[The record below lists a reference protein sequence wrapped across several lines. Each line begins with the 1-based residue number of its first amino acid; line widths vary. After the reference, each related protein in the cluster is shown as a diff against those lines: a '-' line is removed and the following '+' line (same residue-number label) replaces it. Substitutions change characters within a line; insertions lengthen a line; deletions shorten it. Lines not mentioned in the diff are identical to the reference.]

1 MKLPSPSFLSP
12 PPNIIRAAGVC
23 LRAASEPNAG
33 EKAAAEPRSRR
44 LSTLRSIVGELGD
57 ETQKENH
64 GS

>member
-33 EKAAAEPRSRR
+33 EKATAEPRSRR
-44 LSTLRSIVGELGD
+44 LSRLRSMVIGGVLCEL
-57 ETQKENH
+57 
-64 GS
+64 S